1 MTTRSRRTAANSA
14 PSPEEFVSALEEG
27 LEPPHQISLSEVA
40 DEAVRTGIVDP
51 ALPQRRAE
59 IPGEDAL
66 LEAGD
71 PDVDAL
77 ENEFSG
83 EQVPGGSTPSPDQNN
98 VDDIGRAYGVTDA
111 DSGAMLS
118 VEELLGRRDRR
129 RWELD
134 PRSKDPLP

>member
-1 MTTRSRRTAANSA
+1 MTTRARKAGASSV

-27 LEPPHQISLSEVA
+27 REPPHQISLSEVA
-40 DEAVRTGIVDP
+40 DEAARTGVVDP
-51 ALPQRRAE
+51 PLPRGRAE
-59 IPGEDAL
+59 IPGQDAL

-77 ENEFSG
+77 DNEFSG

-98 VDDIGRAYGVTDA
+98 VDDIGRAYGVTDS
-111 DSGAMLS
+111 DSGAILS
-118 VEELLGRRDRR
+118 VEELLDRRDRR

-134 PRSKDPLP
+134 PRSKDRVQ